1 LHCRAN
7 SRNRGR
13 PRAASFRVRAVLL
26 AFAAAAVAGCEHAT
40 PTPPTALPVIE
51 RPVVTLKT
59 SAPGAR
65 VLAPS
70 AAVVERGGIPGVFVL
85 RGAAAFPPPT
95 PDAEGKPLPQARFR
109 MVKTGKPVGHRIEIL
124 SGLRGNETLVLGNL
138 ADVRDG
144 SPLMV
149 RR

>member
-1 LHCRAN
+1 M
-7 SRNRGR
+7 
-13 PRAASFRVRAVLL
+13 V
-26 AFAAAAVAGCEHAT
+26 GCERVA
-40 PTPPTALPVIE
+40 PTPPIALPVIE
-51 RPVVTLKT
+51 RPMVTLKT
-59 SAPGAR
+59 SAPEGR
-65 VLAPS
+65 VLVPS

-85 RGAAAFPPPT
+85 QGAAAFPPPT

-109 MVKTGKPVGHRIEIL
+109 MIKTGKLVGRRIEIL

-144 SPLMV
+144 SPLTV